1 MKKLKRIAVCTV
13 IILICFLLETTIFQ
27 YLALASVIPNLLIVV
42 TSSFGFMR
50 GKKEGMYIGL
60 LCGCLIDIFYGD
72 YLGVN
77 ALIYMYIGYLNGF
90 FRQLFFPDEIGLPM
104 FLIAVSDLSYNF
116 AVYFF
121 RFLFRNRLHFFYY
134 LWHIMLPE
142 LVFTLLMMIII
153 YYVILKINRRL
164 EDIEK
169 RSAAKFV

>member
-1 MKKLKRIAVCTV
+1 MRRKITV
-13 IILICFLLETTIFQ
+13 LLIVIVCFLLQTTFFKS
-27 YLALASVIPNLLIVV
+27 LSFLTVSPNLLVIV
-42 TSSFGFMR
+42 TASFGFIKK
-50 GKKEGMYIGL
+50 KKEGMYIGL

-104 FLIAVSDLSYNF
+104 FLIAVSDLSCNF

-164 EDIEK
+164 EDIAK

>member
-1 MKKLKRIAVCTV
+1 MRRKITV
-13 IILICFLLETTIFQ
+13 LLIVIVCFLLQTTFFKS
-27 YLALASVIPNLLIVV
+27 LSFLTVSPNLLVIV
-42 TSSFGFMR
+42 TASFGFMR

-142 LVFTLLMMIII
+142 LAFTLLMMIII

-169 RSAAKFV
+169 RSSAKFV

>member
-1 MKKLKRIAVCTV
+1 MRRKITV
-13 IILICFLLETTIFQ
+13 FIIVIVCFLLQTTLFQ
-27 YLALASVIPNLLIVV
+27 SISFLTVAPNLMIIV
-42 TSSFGFMR
+42 TASFGFMR
-50 GKKEGMYIGL
+50 GKKEGMYIGF
-60 LCGCLIDIFYGD
+60 LCGALIDIFYAQI
-72 YLGVN
+72 LGGY
-77 ALIYMYIGYLNGF
+77 ALLFMYIGYLNGF

-169 RSAAKFV
+169 RSSAKFV

>member
-1 MKKLKRIAVCTV
+1 MRRKITV
-13 IILICFLLETTIFQ
+13 LLIVIVCFLLQTTFFKS
-27 YLALASVIPNLLIVV
+27 LSFLTVSPNLLVIV
-42 TSSFGFMR
+42 TASFGFMR

-60 LCGCLIDIFYGD
+60 LCVCLIDKFYGD
-72 YLGVN
+72 YLGAN

-169 RSAAKFV
+169 RKAAKFV